1 LYESELKIVFQRHPA
16 QPLLQLCDPLLRRRP
31 SGRLWNGFAGLRRR
45 TAPRPIQTRLP
56 LFAVGITPAI
66 KHAAL
71 DLELVAQRR
80 HSLPVQ
86 DPSRHCNPKFH
97 PENSGSCHSN
107 LRSLQFVP
115 IFSVSSLGSTPSL
128 SPNKSRQL
136 FIATCTLSGDIREF
150 NPVVR
155 RFEAVEKIA
164 KALRDVGIGPDRYE
178 YALELICNEPESS
191 LEIDRNE
198 AQKLGILQTDT
209 TE

>member
-1 LYESELKIVFQRHPA
+1 
-16 QPLLQLCDPLLRRRP
+16 
-31 SGRLWNGFAGLRRR
+31 
-45 TAPRPIQTRLP
+45 
-56 LFAVGITPAI
+56 
-66 KHAAL
+66 
-71 DLELVAQRR
+71 
-80 HSLPVQ
+80 
-86 DPSRHCNPKFH
+86 
-97 PENSGSCHSN
+97 
-107 LRSLQFVP
+107 
-115 IFSVSSLGSTPSL
+115 
-128 SPNKSRQL
+128 
-136 FIATCTLSGDIREF
+136 LSGDIREF